1 MSGSLYFTPPT
12 DRTVKL
18 DGPFEEGQTVQLY
31 ANYPNGNFTVSFY
44 KQDGASWT
52 KIGQVASN
60 SSGNAYYPNYTITSG
75 DQTIFAETSTDLETN
90 TRTITGTATPQSTT
104 ATLDAPTNGGKNWT
118 AHFTNPAVPGKA
130 TQLQIQRIY
139 THEVSDVDAV
149 NPGDSKTK
157 RVGEWKTIATSTQD
171 ANGNSTFTLASP
183 YPYRVEHRYR
193 AVSGTVKSCEHTN
206 HATVTTTCQV
216 FGLSPTTP
224 KNSGLSAVY
233 FNTNEGHA
241 VDTRTR
247 YFEGEFSMTADTQ
260 GEPQLRPRSR

>member
-1 MSGSLYFTPPT
+1 MKNFKTALAVFIAASLPLALFATPSSASHRRRTTRQPCPEACTSPRLRTEPSSST
-12 DRTVKL
+12 DRSRRARH
-18 DGPFEEGQTVQLY
+18 VQLY

-104 ATLDAPTNGGKNWT
+104 ATLDPPTNGGKNWT
-118 AHFTNPAVPGKA
+118 AHFGGPAVPGKA

-149 NPGDSKTK
+149 DPFGL
-157 RVGEWKTIATSTQD
+157 QD
-171 ANGNSTFTLASP
+171 QASG
-183 YPYRVEHRYR
+183 RVEDDRH
-193 AVSGTVKSCEHTN
+193 EHAGRRT
-206 HATVTTTCQV
+206 A
-216 FGLSPTTP
+216 
-224 KNSGLSAVY
+224 
-233 FNTNEGHA
+233 
-241 VDTRTR
+241 TRTSPSPAR
-247 YFEGEFSMTADTQ
+247 THTGSSTGTA
-260 GEPQLRPRSR
+260 R